1 MLAIHPSAITGTRT
15 RSKKT
20 LGFLLSLLFTADH
33 IQIKRNRVTRQVPQA
48 MITWSISSDTGARS
62 ISPRR
67 LPRRASF
74 SSTVSRDASPITWRK
89 VKGYL
94 TAQPIFSQKPAKME
108 VTGTPVKSQVRYHS
122 PATAPAGNTSSSHP
136 LLSPRVRR
144 PVRIR
149 HNSATPP
156 RAVENTNAVGL

>member
-1 MLAIHPSAITGTRT
+1 M
-15 RSKKT
+15 KT
-20 LGFLLSLLFTADH
+20 YPFNAL
-33 IQIKRNRVTRQVPQA
+33 
-48 MITWSISSDTGARS
+48 
-62 ISPRR
+62 
-67 LPRRASF
+67 
-74 SSTVSRDASPITWRK
+74 VSRMKYIRRWSLMHAARPETLSEH
-89 VKGYL
+89 
-94 TAQPIFSQKPAKME
+94 TAETAILAHTLCLIARE